1 MANRVNVTIRNRNY
15 PILAEEDEAYIRQCA
30 QLVDQELRRSMDGT
44 TLSLDSGAVLAALN
58 LADQYFKERQVS
70 DNLRAQLKDA
80 LDENTQLHRQKKG
93 GKKQGGAPSSAGEA
107 EA

>member
-15 PILAEEDEAYIRQCA
+15 PILAEEDESYIRQCA
-30 QLVDQELRRSMDGT
+30 QLVDQELHRAMDGT
-44 TLSLDSGAVLAALN
+44 TLSLDSGAILAALN

-70 DNLRAQLKDA
+70 DNLRVQLKDA
-80 LDENTQLHRQKKG
+80 LDKNAQLTRQKKA
-93 GKKQGGAPSSAGEA
+93 GKKQNGVPDLTDEA